1 MLFQKLLQKV
11 IHDGNVRLIDSR
23 GRIYDYGNGTGRRCT
38 LKLHNRRLEWK
49 LVLNPPLYLGE
60 AYMDGEITLEEGT
73 LRDFIALLDRNYP
86 YLESNPL
93 VKLGFA
99 LGGHVRRLKQYNTI
113 AQAQKHAA
121 DHHNLSGKTSTLF
134 IDADRPDSRPY

>member
-38 LKLHNRRLEWK
+38 LKLHNRRIEWK

-73 LRDFIALLDRNYP
+73 LRDFIALLASNYP
-86 YLESNPL
+86 RSDERR
-93 VKLGFA
+93 VGKEC
-99 LGGHVRRLKQYNTI
+99 VRPCRYRR
-113 AQAQKHAA
+113 
-121 DHHNLSGKTSTLF
+121 S
-134 IDADRPDSRPY
+134 PYP

>member
-73 LRDFIALLDRNYP
+73 LRDFIALLARNYRSEEHTSELQSLLRIS
-86 YLESNPL
+86 YA
-93 VKLGFA
+93 VFC
-99 LGGHVRRLKQYNTI
+99 LKTTKHNNNKTI
-113 AQAQKHAA
+113 YYTNYIH
-121 DHHNLSGKTSTLF
+121 
-134 IDADRPDSRPY
+134 

>member
-11 IHDGNVRLIDSR
+11 IRDGSLRLIDAG
-23 GRIYDYGNGTGRRCT
+23 GRIFDCGDGTGRRCT
-38 LKLHNRRLEWK
+38 MRIHKRRLEYK

-60 AYMDGEITLEEGT
+60 AYMDGGITLDEGT
-73 LRDFIALLDRNYP
+73 LDFIALLARNYC

-99 LGGHVRRLKQYNTI
+99 LGGHVRRLKQYNPI
-113 AQAQKHAA
+113 EIGRAHV
-121 DHHNLSGKTSTLF
+121 
-134 IDADRPDSRPY
+134 

>member
-1 MLFQKLLQKV
+1 MFFRNLVKKV

-38 LKLHNRRLEWK
+38 LKLHNRRLEWT

-60 AYMDGEITLEEGT
+60 AYMNGEITLEEGT
-73 LRDFIALLDRNYP
+73 LRDFIALLAPHHP

-93 VKLGFA
+93 VQLGFA
-99 LGGHVRRLKQYNTI
+99 LRGPVPVGRTSRRERGG
-113 AQAQKHAA
+113 
-121 DHHNLSGKTSTLF
+121 
-134 IDADRPDSRPY
+134 

>member
-73 LRDFIALLDRNYP
+73 LRDFIALLTRNHP

-93 VKLGFA
+93 GKLGFA
-99 LGGHVRRLKQYNTI
+99 LGGHVRPLTQYNPI
-113 AQAQKHAA
+113 RKDQKKGDPHYALVGQPPLPFL
-121 DHHNLSGKTSTLF
+121 HTTPPKS
-134 IDADRPDSRPY
+134 P